1 MNRTLNII
9 QIVLL
14 AICVVLLLAGVA
26 QFASTIGVPN
36 DDVGALHNLSA
47 NLIGMLLL
55 IVSGTVFVANLA
67 WFVVR
72 CVMRGNKK

>member
-26 QFASTIGVPN
+26 QFASTVGVPN

-55 IVSGTVFVANLA
+55 IVSGTVFVANLP